1 MPCRRR
7 MGHGRA
13 SLGLRCGAAECFQA
27 VCAIGLRF
35 RRRHSH
41 RCEAPSFRPDTA
53 EEPRRRKTDAGDIW
67 HEAEDWS
74 GSLSNHIEDSSG
86 LGFLFRGRGR
96 DQWDQSSSS
105 AKWISTRR
113 FDAFA
118 EPSVSSATLRDPA
131 RPTQLRRARSM
142 PRATK
147 ASATADARPSEKA
160 TAPPFSPP
168 KCF

>member
-1 MPCRRR
+1 MRETW
-7 MGHGRA
+7 
-13 SLGLRCGAAECFQA
+13 L
-27 VCAIGLRF
+27 
-35 RRRHSH
+35 
-41 RCEAPSFRPDTA
+41 
-53 EEPRRRKTDAGDIW
+53 GDIW

-74 GSLSNHIEDSSG
+74 GHYRTAIEDGLG
-86 LGFLFRGRGR
+86 LGFLFRGKGEGSKG
-96 DQWDQSSSS
+96 QSSSS

-168 KCF
+168 KSF